1 MKNLDLLLKKAQ
13 SGDVEAQYQYGM
25 QYLFVDSP
33 IAFKWLKEAASKNHH
48 GALWVLGSIFFN
60 KAEHIEQLKREAD
73 LNDPVSCFVLG
84 QHYLY
89 AVGVERDTHKGQELL
104 AKASEGGMA
113 LPAFNLGIMY
123 LNGELLSEKDHKK
136 AIHWFKEAYRLGSD
150 VSACALMHIYNG
162 KYDPEDADPKQ
173 AEYWNHIVDQLLDEG
188 KLNDE

>member
-1 MKNLDLLLKKAQ
+1 MTKIEKLLKKAQ
-13 SGDVEAQYQYGM
+13 SGDVDAQYQLGIE
-25 QYLFVDSP
+25 YLVADFSL
-33 IAFKWLKEAASKNHH
+33 AFKWLKEAASKNHLD
-48 GALWVLGSIFFN
+48 ASRILGSIFFN

-73 LNDPVSCFVLG
+73 LNDPVACFVLG

-89 AVGVERDTHKGQELL
+89 ASGVERDTHKGQELL

-188 KLNDE
+188 QLNDE